1 LATLGF
7 DVELTPADVE
17 SYDEYVGEGYGAA
30 TDASLSAMH
39 LAARTE
45 GLLLDPVYT
54 GKAMAGLID
63 QARRGV
69 VGRQST
75 VVFIHTGGLPA
86 MFAFKDEII
95 SWLDRQPE

>member
-1 LATLGF
+1 
-7 DVELTPADVE
+7 
-17 SYDEYVGEGYGAA
+17 
-30 TDASLSAMH
+30 
-39 LAARTE
+39 
-45 GLLLDPVYT
+45 
-54 GKAMAGLID
+54 LID